1 MKNARIYLRVST
13 QEQDLSRQE
22 QIIENAKAAG
32 FYIAGTYKEKASGV
46 SLDRPELSRM
56 INELQTGD
64 VIIAERIDRISRL
77 PLPEAEKLIKSIQE
91 KGAKL
96 SVPGIVDLSELAV
109 EADGVTKIVLDSV
122 QDMLLKL
129 ALQIAHDDYTTRRDR
144 QQQGIALAKK
154 ANKFSGRKPNALL
167 NKSIIELREVGKT
180 IKDTA
185 HLTKCSVSHVKAI
198 WAKHKA
204 GSNEGL

>member
-1 MKNARIYLRVST
+1 MKIARIYLRVST

-32 FYIAGTYKEKASGV
+32 FYIAGIYKEKASGV
-46 SLDRPELSRM
+46 SLNRPELLRM
-56 INELQTGD
+56 ISELQTGD
-64 VIIAERIDRISRL
+64 VVIAERIDRISRL
-77 PLPEAEKLIKSIQE
+77 PLPEAEKLIASIRE

-109 EADGVTKIVLDSV
+109 EADGMTKIVLDSV

-154 ANKFSGRKPNALL
+154 AKKFTGRKPNELV
-167 NKSIIELREVGKT
+167 NKNIVDLRKAGTT
-180 IKDTA
+180 INDTA
-185 HLTKCSVSHVKAI
+185 QLTNSSVSHVKAV
-198 WAKHKA
+198 WAKYKA
-204 GSNEGL
+204 GSN

>member
-46 SLDRPELSRM
+46 SLDRPELSRL
-56 INELQTGD
+56 INELQTG
-64 VIIAERIDRISRL
+64 DRISRL

-122 QDMLLKL
+122 QEMLLKL
-129 ALQIAHDDYTTRRDR
+129 ALQMAHDDYTIRRER
-144 QQQGIALAKK
+144 QRQGIALAKTAK
-154 ANKFSGRKPNALL
+154 KFTGRKPNDLV
-167 NKSIIELREVGKT
+167 NKTIVDLRRAGKT
-180 IKDTA
+180 INDTA
-185 HLTKCSVSHVKAI
+185 RLTKSSVSHVKAI

-204 GSNEGL
+204 NS

>member
-1 MKNARIYLRVST
+1 MKIARIYLRVST

-32 FYIAGTYKEKASGV
+32 FYIAGIYKEKASGV
-46 SLDRPELSRM
+46 SLNRPELLRM
-56 INELQTGD
+56 ISELQTGD
-64 VIIAERIDRISRL
+64 VVIAERIDRISRL
-77 PLPEAEKLIKSIQE
+77 PLPEAEKLIASIRE

-109 EADGVTKIVLDSV
+109 EADGMTKIVLDSV

-154 ANKFSGRKPNALL
+154 AKKFTGRKPNELV
-167 NKSIIELREVGKT
+167 NKNIVDLRKAGTT
-180 IKDTA
+180 INDTA
-185 HLTKCSVSHVKAI
+185 QLTKSSVSHVKSV
-198 WAKHKA
+198 WAKYKA
-204 GSNEGL
+204 VSD